1 MNVQQ
6 IRKVGNSFVVTVPK
20 EVIEANNWEE
30 GQLVALELTPV
41 EQRPTLTPELRRI
54 LDEHWDDMLPGLQ
67 YLADR

>member
-54 LDEHWDDMLPGLQ
+54 LDEHWDDMLPGLE

>member
-1 MNVQQ
+1 MIVQQ

-20 EVIEANNWEE
+20 EMIEANHWEE

-41 EQRPTLTPELRRI
+41 EQRPMLRPELKAI
-54 LDEHWDDMLPGLQ
+54 LDEDRDWLMPGLQ

>member
-41 EQRPTLTPELRRI
+41 EQRPTLTPELRKL
-54 LDEHWDDMLPGLQ
+54 LDEHWDDMLPGLE